1 MGAVQASPTSLAP
14 AANPSSALPPTKA
27 QKNKKKINK
36 NKNKSTG
43 FQRFLLTFSL
53 LCIYQEH
60 SLQRPN

>member
-27 QKNKKKINK
+27 QKIKKINK